1 MIYYANIEGEAIVQI
16 GTMNLN
22 DYSKEIELNS
32 IDEYVNY
39 GFINNEFVE
48 IDEEKQKELY
58 PFLFASKEISI
69 QKAKMETMMLESM
82 KESFLSKMTDVQA
95 LSIPLCFDGWET
107 GVAYA
112 VGDRVQYD
120 GKLWKCRQAHTSQDG
135 WQPSINTASLWE
147 TINET
152 NQGTIDDPIPYD
164 QTMTVYSGKYY
175 LENGT
180 KYKCIR
186 DSGQPLYATCESLVG
201 NYFVVA

>member
-1 MIYYANIEGEAIVQI
+1 MKLYLNVTDEIINSASLERLFESQIEIDVA
-16 GTMNLN
+16 
-22 DYSKEIELNS
+22 DDFDELNIFDYKC
-32 IDEYVNY
+32 IDGELVKLT
-39 GFINNEFVE
+39 
-48 IDEEKQKELY
+48 DEEKEEFY
-58 PFLFASKEISI
+58 PVDH
-69 QKAKMETMMLESM
+69 KAEQESLLLSMMLESM
-82 KESFLSKMTDVQA
+82 KESFLSTLTDSQA
-95 LSIPLCFDGWET
+95 LSIPLCFNEWET
-107 GVAYA
+107 GVAYS

-164 QTMTVYSGKYY
+164 QTMSVYSGKYY

-186 DSGQPLYATCESLVG
+186 DSGQPLYAPCSALVG
-201 NYFVVA
+201 NYFELA